1 MKKIIVLLLALTF
14 SFFAQAQNTCG
25 ITREQA
31 VQNILQS
38 KALAKKYLTNGL
50 PEDEKYIPIKFHL
63 VGDTDGQNRV
73 TVPKVLQTLCEV
85 NQEFD
90 DVGFTFYI
98 KDDFHFID
106 NSVINSYSYSSSVV
120 HNLCAA
126 ELDSQAINIFI
137 VKDIIAPLGTP
148 LTVYDPT
155 GDWIVVKN
163 SYLNKLAASHG
174 LGHFFSLLH
183 PFFIDMNYTVGSNA
197 PITMEIDTSSTCAQ
211 NCETVAD
218 LICDTPPDYISI
230 HLCTNLPVQY
240 DYCGTEIHT
249 MQNNIMSYY
258 TCDNQAFTTG
268 QALVMQG
275 DYLKPSRDY
284 IRSNY
289 IPNSNIITQS
299 PTLVSPAN
307 HSTVAA
313 NPVTLDWSDVPYT
326 SMYLVE
332 ISKSINF
339 SIEPQFFITTQSE
352 LTISLNDADKYHWRV
367 TPFNEAYTC
376 TEGLTTITWSF
387 QNTVVN
393 TSEIL
398 DISNWALAPNPT
410 DSAIRLTIQSRKKQD
425 LIIQLIHPD
434 GRLLSLEN
442 KTVIPGLNQIELPQ
456 DNIASGAYII
466 RLISGKASECRKIII
481 N

>member
-1 MKKIIVLLLALTF
+1 MKKISILFLALAI

-25 ITREQA
+25 IVRETA

-106 NSVINSYSYSSSVV
+106 NSYINSYSYSSSTV
-120 HNLCAA
+120 HDLCAA

-148 LTVYDPT
+148 LSVYDPA
-155 GDWIVVKN
+155 GDWIVVKSN
-163 SYLNKLAASHG
+163 YFNKLSVSHA

-183 PFFIDMNYTVGSNA
+183 PFFIDMNYTVGDNA

-218 LICDTPPDYISI
+218 LICDTPPDYFTI
-230 HLCTNLPVQY
+230 HPCTDLPVQY
-240 DYCGTEIHT
+240 DHCGNEIHT

-258 TCDNQAFTTG
+258 DCDNQAFTTG

-289 IPNSNIITQS
+289 IPNSNVISQS
-299 PTLVSPAN
+299 PTLISPAN
-307 HSTVAA
+307 HSTIAA
-313 NPVTLDWSDVPYT
+313 NSLLLDWSDVPNT
-326 SMYLVE
+326 SLYLVE

-339 SIEPQFFITTQSE
+339 SVEPQFFITTQSE
-352 LTISLNDADKYHWRV
+352 LSVTLNDEHKYYWRV

-398 DISNWALAPNPT
+398 DISNWSLAPNPT
-410 DSAIRLTIQSRKKQD
+410 DSAIRLTIQSHKKLD
-425 LIIQLIHPD
+425 LTIQLVHQNGQVI
-434 GRLLSLEN
+434 SQEN
-442 KTVIPGLNQIELPQ
+442 KR
-456 DNIASGAYII
+456 IASGQNTLQLGNQSLPTGIYLVRII
-466 RLISGKASECRKIII
+466 TENHAEFRRIVVK
-481 N
+481 